1 MKKEISFTKWNT
13 YSKVLAVVAL
23 LLLMAGGWL
32 IARRKAQITEASKL
46 PFYNVQISEL
56 ADGQYFGKTYTSF
69 LHLQLKVTIE
79 NHAIKDIEVI
89 ESEGI
94 DSETAKPIL
103 QDMIAQNKVVV
114 KAIKGAEL
122 GSLVYI
128 SCVDGAL
135 YNGKL

>member
-1 MKKEISFTKWNT
+1 MFMKRNWNA
-13 YSKVLAVVAL
+13 YAKILAVIAVL
-23 LLLMAGGWL
+23 FLMAGGWIL
-32 IARRKAQITEASKL
+32 ARRRANITEAAKL
-46 PFYNVQISEL
+46 PFYNVELSEVE
-56 ADGQYFGKTYTSF
+56 DGEYYGKTYTSF
-69 LHLQLKVTIE
+69 LHLQLKVFVQNHTIT
-79 NHAIKDIEVI
+79 NIEVI

-114 KAIKGAEL
+114 KAIIGAEL

>member
-1 MKKEISFTKWNT
+1 MFMKRNWNA
-13 YSKVLAVVAL
+13 YAKILAVIAVL
-23 LLLMAGGWL
+23 FLMAGGWL
-32 IARRKAQITEASKL
+32 LARRRANITEAAKL
-46 PFYNVQISEL
+46 PFYNVELSEVE
-56 ADGQYFGKTYTSF
+56 DGEYYGKTYTSF
-69 LHLQLKVTIE
+69 LHLQLKVFVQNHTIT
-79 NHAIKDIEVI
+79 NIEVI

>member
-1 MKKEISFTKWNT
+1 MKRNWNA
-13 YSKVLAVVAL
+13 YAKILAVIAVL
-23 LLLMAGGWL
+23 FLMAGGRIL
-32 IARRKAQITEASKL
+32 ARRRANITEAAKL
-46 PFYNVQISEL
+46 PFYNVELSEVE
-56 ADGQYFGKTYTSF
+56 DGEYYGKTYTSF
-69 LHLQLKVTIE
+69 LHLQLKVFVQNHTIT
-79 NHAIKDIEVI
+79 NIEVI

>member
-1 MKKEISFTKWNT
+1 MFMKRNWNV
-13 YSKVLAVVAL
+13 YAKILAVVAVL
-23 LLLMAGGWL
+23 FLMAGGWL
-32 IARRKAQITEASKL
+32 LARRRANITEAAKL
-46 PFYNVQISEL
+46 PFYNVELSEVE
-56 ADGQYFGKTYTSF
+56 DGEYYGKTYTSF
-69 LHLQLKVTIE
+69 LHLQLKVFVQNHTIT
-79 NHAIKDIEVI
+79 NIEVI
-89 ESEGI
+89 EAEGI

>member
-1 MKKEISFTKWNT
+1 MKRNWNA
-13 YSKVLAVVAL
+13 YAKILAVIAVL
-23 LLLMAGGWL
+23 FLMAGGWIL
-32 IARRKAQITEASKL
+32 ARRRANITEAAKL
-46 PFYNVQISEL
+46 SFYNVELSEVE
-56 ADGQYFGKTYTSF
+56 DGEYYGKTYTSF
-69 LHLQLKVTIE
+69 LHLQLKVFVQNHTIT
-79 NHAIKDIEVI
+79 NIEVI

>member
-1 MKKEISFTKWNT
+1 MKRNWNA
-13 YSKVLAVVAL
+13 YAKILAVIAVL
-23 LLLMAGGWL
+23 FLMAGGWIL
-32 IARRKAQITEASKL
+32 ARRRANITEAAKL
-46 PFYNVQISEL
+46 PFYNVELSEVE
-56 ADGQYFGKTYTSF
+56 DGEYYGKTYTSF
-69 LHLQLKVTIE
+69 LHLQLKVFVQNHTITS
-79 NHAIKDIEVI
+79 IEVI

>member
-1 MKKEISFTKWNT
+1 MKRNWNG
-13 YSKVLAVVAL
+13 YAKILAVIAVL
-23 LLLMAGGWL
+23 FLMAGGWIL
-32 IARRKAQITEASKL
+32 ARRRANITEAAKL
-46 PFYNVQISEL
+46 PFYNVELSEVE
-56 ADGQYFGKTYTSF
+56 DGEYYGKTYTSF
-69 LHLQLKVTIE
+69 LHLQLKVFVQNHTIT
-79 NHAIKDIEVI
+79 NIEVI

>member
-1 MKKEISFTKWNT
+1 MFMKRNWNA
-13 YSKVLAVVAL
+13 YAKILAVIAVL
-23 LLLMAGGWL
+23 FLMAGGWIL
-32 IARRKAQITEASKL
+32 ARRRANITEAAKL
-46 PFYNVQISEL
+46 PFYNVELSEVE
-56 ADGQYFGKTYTSF
+56 DGEYYGKTYTSF
-69 LHLQLKVTIE
+69 LHLQLKVCVQNHTIT
-79 NHAIKDIEVI
+79 NIEVI

>member
-1 MKKEISFTKWNT
+1 MKRNWNA
-13 YSKVLAVVAL
+13 YAKILAVIAVL
-23 LLLMAGGWL
+23 FLMAGGWIL
-32 IARRKAQITEASKL
+32 ARRRANITEAAKL
-46 PFYNVQISEL
+46 PFYNVELSEVE
-56 ADGQYFGKTYTSF
+56 DGEYYGKTYTSF
-69 LHLQLKVTIE
+69 LHLQLKVFVQNHTIT
-79 NHAIKDIEVI
+79 NIDVI

>member
-1 MKKEISFTKWNT
+1 MFMKRNWNA
-13 YSKVLAVVAL
+13 YAKILAVIAVL
-23 LLLMAGGWL
+23 FLMAGGWL
-32 IARRKAQITEASKL
+32 LARRRANITEAAKL
-46 PFYNVQISEL
+46 PFYNVELSEVE
-56 ADGQYFGKTYTSF
+56 DGEYYGKTYTSF
-69 LHLQLKVTIE
+69 LHLQLKVFVQNHTIT
-79 NHAIKDIEVI
+79 NIEVI

-135 YNGKL
+135 SNGKL

>member
-1 MKKEISFTKWNT
+1 MKRNWNA
-13 YSKVLAVVAL
+13 YAKILAVIAVL
-23 LLLMAGGWL
+23 FLMAGGWIL
-32 IARRKAQITEASKL
+32 ARRRANITEAAKL
-46 PFYNVQISEL
+46 PFYNVELSEVE
-56 ADGQYFGKTYTSF
+56 DGEYYGKTYTSF
-69 LHLQLKVTIE
+69 LHLQLKVFVQNHTIT
-79 NHAIKDIEVI
+79 NIEVI

-103 QDMIAQNKVVV
+103 LDMIAQNKVVV

>member
-1 MKKEISFTKWNT
+1 MFMKRNWNA
-13 YSKVLAVVAL
+13 YAKILAVIAVL
-23 LLLMAGGWL
+23 FLMAGGWIL
-32 IARRKAQITEASKL
+32 ARRRANITEAAKL
-46 PFYNVQISEL
+46 PFYNVELSEVE
-56 ADGQYFGKTYTSF
+56 DGEYYGKTYTSF
-69 LHLQLKVTIE
+69 LHLQLKVFVQNHTITS
-79 NHAIKDIEVI
+79 IEVI

>member
-1 MKKEISFTKWNT
+1 MKKEVSFTKWNT
-13 YSKVLAVVAL
+13 YSKVLAVIAL
-23 LLLMAGGWL
+23 LLMMGGGWL
-32 IARRKAQITEASKL
+32 IARRKSQFTEASKL
-46 PFYNVQISEL
+46 PFYNVQLSEL
-56 ADGQYFGKTYTSF
+56 SDGQYFGKSYTSF
-69 LHLQLKVTIE
+69 LHLQLKVIIE

>member
-1 MKKEISFTKWNT
+1 MKRNWNA
-13 YSKVLAVVAL
+13 YAKILAVIAVL
-23 LLLMAGGWL
+23 FLMAGGWIL
-32 IARRKAQITEASKL
+32 ARRRANITEAAKL
-46 PFYNVQISEL
+46 PFYNVELSEVE
-56 ADGQYFGKTYTSF
+56 DGEYYGKTYTSF
-69 LHLQLKVTIE
+69 LHLQLKVFVQNHTIT
-79 NHAIKDIEVI
+79 NIEVI

-128 SCVDGAL
+128 SCVDGA
-135 YNGKL
+135 

>member
-1 MKKEISFTKWNT
+1 MFMKRNWNA
-13 YSKVLAVVAL
+13 YAKILAVIAVL
-23 LLLMAGGWL
+23 FLMAGGWL
-32 IARRKAQITEASKL
+32 LARRRANITEAAKL
-46 PFYNVQISEL
+46 PFYNVELSEVE
-56 ADGQYFGKTYTSF
+56 DGEYYGKTYTTF
-69 LHLQLKVTIE
+69 LHLQLKVFVQNHTIT
-79 NHAIKDIEVI
+79 NIEVI
-89 ESEGI
+89 EAEGI

-135 YNGKL
+135 SNGKL